1 MSHLKKNPKSIVA
14 KIYGIYTIKMED
26 INEVHI
32 LLMDN
37 LFLHVKNK
45 ISEFDLKGSTVNRVC
60 HQPFTMK
67 DCLKD
72 INFLKISQE
81 DQFLMF

>member
-1 MSHLKKNPKSIVA
+1 
-14 KIYGIYTIKMED
+14 MED